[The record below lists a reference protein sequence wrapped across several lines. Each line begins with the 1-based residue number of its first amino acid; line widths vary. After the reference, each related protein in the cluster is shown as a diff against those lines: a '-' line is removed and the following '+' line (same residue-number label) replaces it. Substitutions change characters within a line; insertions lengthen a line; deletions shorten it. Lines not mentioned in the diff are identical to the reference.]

1 MKNVKSIFAMLVLVT
16 VMGVSSTFGSGIYL
30 GDRSINNQGEPTCS
44 STDTALTAIL
54 DNTGIIIA
62 GLTGIIIAGKGD
74 VQEQPCTATAKD
86 GIIIAG

>member
-16 VMGVSSTFGSGIYL
+16 VMGVSTFGSGIYL
-30 GDRSINNQGEPTCS
+30 GDRSINNQGEPTCT
-44 STDTALTAIL
+44 STDSALTAVL